1 MNRFMEKNYIGKY
14 YSRQKFWNQY
24 KHLIPLLAYM
34 LVYLVWWGHLEDT
47 VTTQY
52 RVIHMGI
59 DDHIPFVEIFIIP
72 YLAWF
77 FYVSTTVVALF
88 FKDETK
94 KDYYRCLTFL
104 FTGMTLFLLISTLMP
119 NGHQLRPAVMPRDNM
134 FTRMIAALWKTDTPT
149 NLWPSIHVYNSLG
162 AHFAIAKSKAFE
174 RHKWLHYASLMLA
187 MSIILS
193 TMFIKQHSF
202 FDVLTAFFLAAVMYV
217 IVYRRDV
224 ANSVLGH
231 GNHTDSTSLR
241 HHTI

>member
-1 MNRFMEKNYIGKY
+1 MRERMSQFMEKNF
-14 YSRQKFWNQY
+14 SRQKLWNQY

-34 LVYLVWWGHLEDT
+34 LVYMVWWGHLEDT
-47 VTTQY
+47 VTTKYQ
-52 RVIHMGI
+52 VIHMEI

-77 FYVSTTVVALF
+77 AYVSTTVVALF

-119 NGHQLRPAVMPRDNM
+119 NGHQLRPTVMPRDNM
-134 FTRMIAALWKTDTPT
+134 FTRMIAALWRTDTPT

-162 AHFAIAKSKAFE
+162 AHFAISKSKAFE

-202 FDVLTAFFLAAVMYV
+202 FDVLTALFLALVMYV
-217 IVYRRDV
+217 IVYKRDEA
-224 ANSVLGH
+224 ANMTGH
-231 GNHTDSTSLR
+231 GNHNQSTGLR
-241 HHTI
+241 HHTV